1 MATTDK
7 FILNSDLNGVL
18 NPILSETVQPESYIT
33 FITNQSELLKITEE
47 GFFVRGKKVEADE
60 QEAASVYRAF
70 KEFLIWSALT
80 RE

>member
-18 NPILSETVQPESYIT
+18 NPVLSVNVQPESYIT